1 MGLTTLLD
9 TFRLLAL
16 TNKNNDWLL
25 CFPPSCG
32 QNMVID
38 YAVHSMH
45 CAPMIQKL
53 WMTTAPGQN
62 LLEKFEFFKCLRIT
76 LEFIIERDSRETRV
90 LFLGD
95 RLIPF

>member
-1 MGLTTLLD
+1 MFSAILWPKYGNIC
-9 TFRLLAL
+9 RLLC
-16 TNKNNDWLL
+16 TVR
-25 CFPPSCG
+25 P
-32 QNMVID
+32 MD
-38 YAVHSMH
+38 YDSEVMN
-45 CAPMIQKL
+45 APE
-53 WMTTAPGQN
+53 N

>member
-38 YAVHSMH
+38 YAL
-45 CAPMIQKL
+45 CNLWIMIQKL
-53 WMTTAPGQN
+53 WTTTAPEN
-62 LLEKFEFFKCLRIT
+62 FLEKFEFFTCLRIT